1 MKRYLLLFS
10 LLLISMHVSAETISV
25 FAQASYQS
33 SDDARPIVEW
43 FHGPEDETFVDELE
57 QLDANGDIHLV
68 HWRTGAE
75 FEGGGWPGDEADI
88 RISSFQNTYGTGM
101 VINGEMMNES
111 DLLGAVSQASRGNE
125 HFPMEVEVK
134 VAAKI
139 NHHTSKSEAP
149 SPSDAALN
157 DQCQI
162 HVFVMEKNAED
173 KHGRQVNNLLRD
185 WSVDASFQLFNDS
198 ANNWSV
204 VLEEEHLLGSGID
217 IQSTNQLHKYEF
229 IAVMMGPSNDGDGYT
244 VFSLV
249 RGELPN
255 SWQSMNAKALL
266 APSILMMMVLV
277 GLFFVANAERQRE
290 HGLPLLK
297 GNWVE
302 NGKAVRITFETKTCA
317 TKIEQPVLH
326 GSWRLSG
333 RLKLDHLAPGES
345 FTQVLKS
352 RGSGPFHLQLPVEVE
367 GLGEWVLDLKLRDP
381 RPTDSNQEAQ
391 SSEHG

>member
-1 MKRYLLLFS
+1 MKRYLILFSFLLFS
-10 LLLISMHVSAETISV
+10 IHVSAETISV
-25 FAQASYQS
+25 FAHASYQS
-33 SDDARPIVEW
+33 SDDAKPIVEW
-43 FHGPEDETFVDELE
+43 FHGPGDDEFVNQLE
-57 QLDANGDIHLV
+57 QLDENGDIHLV

-88 RISSFQNTYGTGM
+88 RISSFQNPYGTGM
-101 VINGEMMNES
+101 VINGEMVNES
-111 DLLGAVSQASRGNE
+111 NLLQVVGQASRENE

-134 VAAKI
+134 VVGK
-139 NHHTSKSEAP
+139 NQP
-149 SPSDAALN
+149 SYIEIRGTFPSDAELN

-173 KHGRQVNNLLRD
+173 IHGRQVNNLLRD

-229 IAVMMGPSNDGDGYT
+229 IAVMMGPSNDGDGYA
-244 VFSLV
+244 VFSMV

-266 APSILMMMVLV
+266 APSILMVMVLV

-297 GNWVE
+297 GSWIE
-302 NGKAVRITFETKTCA
+302 NGKSIRITFETKTCA
-317 TKIEQPVLH
+317 TKIERPILH

-333 RLKLDHLAPGES
+333 RLKLDHLGPNEQFA
-345 FTQVLKS
+345 QVLKT

-367 GLGEWVLDLKLRDP
+367 DLGEWVLDLKLRDP
-381 RPTDSNQEAQ
+381 RPTDSSQEGL

>member
-1 MKRYLLLFS
+1 
-10 LLLISMHVSAETISV
+10 
-25 FAQASYQS
+25 
-33 SDDARPIVEW
+33 
-43 FHGPEDETFVDELE
+43 
-57 QLDANGDIHLV
+57 
-68 HWRTGAE
+68 
-75 FEGGGWPGDEADI
+75 
-88 RISSFQNTYGTGM
+88 
-101 VINGEMMNES
+101 
-111 DLLGAVSQASRGNE
+111 
-125 HFPMEVEVK
+125 
-134 VAAKI
+134 
-139 NHHTSKSEAP
+139 
-149 SPSDAALN
+149 
-157 DQCQI
+157 
-162 HVFVMEKNAED
+162 
-173 KHGRQVNNLLRD
+173 
-185 WSVDASFQLFNDS
+185 
-198 ANNWSV
+198 
-204 VLEEEHLLGSGID
+204 
-217 IQSTNQLHKYEF
+217 
-229 IAVMMGPSNDGDGYT
+229 
-244 VFSLV
+244 
-249 RGELPN
+249 
-255 SWQSMNAKALL
+255 
-266 APSILMMMVLV
+266 MMMVLV